1 MVPQAFYVP
10 WSRSWDGYVV
20 DNHKQELKAA
30 ARKQQRAA
38 AAVINAPPPFVWPSG
53 ERSLLVLAI
62 VAAGFAMWAAQ
73 AVLVPTVVALVLALS
88 LNPAVSWLEKF
99 GLPTPAAAV
108 LVVAAAVAVLV
119 AGAIALAPGIA
130 DWIDNAPQIA
140 QSIQRKTHAL
150 QESLQGFRDASNK
163 FEEMANPAAA
173 PGGAQQV
180 TVVQPMAMD
189 LIQSAPLILSQTLY
203 VIALSLFLI
212 MVREPYRRRII
223 LLPKSRV
230 NRLRVAR
237 ILNETFTHVSHY
249 LFVVACINFGLGAA
263 TAAAFAMVGVPYA
276 LVWGFVFAIANFIP
290 YIGPTGTMILCG
302 VVQLATANTLIE
314 AAIAP
319 LIMFVLNLI
328 ESNLVTPW
336 LVSRRVAV
344 SSIAIFL
351 TVTFFLWLWGPF
363 AAIVAVP
370 LLILFSAVARHVPG
384 LEPIAVLLLA
394 EHVASNEVT
403 ETPRSRF
410 FAEQEENQK
419 GRKAAWWQIPRQR
432 TVRSRQVPAVVA
444 ESDPPT

>member
-1 MVPQAFYVP
+1 VPRVADRRTQQQKSADQDLQKTAQA
-10 WSRSWDGYVV
+10 S
-20 DNHKQELKAA
+20 
-30 ARKQQRAA
+30 AA
-38 AAVINAPPPFVWPSG
+38 AAAAAAAPPVSHMG
-53 ERSLLVLAI
+53 ERALVILAVI
-62 VAAGFAMWAAQ
+62 ACVFVMWAAQ
-73 AVLVPTVVALVLALS
+73 PVLVPTVVALVLALS
-88 LNPAVSWLEKF
+88 LNPVVSWLEKF

-108 LVVAAAVAVLV
+108 LVVAAAVAGLI
-119 AGAIALAPGIA
+119 AGAIALAPGIS
-130 DWIDNAPQIA
+130 DWVENAPQIA
-140 QSIQRKTHAL
+140 QTIERKTQAL

-163 FEEMANPAAA
+163 FEEMANPAPA

-180 TVVQPMAMD
+180 TVVEPVAMSV
-189 LIQSAPLILSQTLY
+189 LQSAPLILSQTLY

-237 ILNETFTHVSHY
+237 ILNETFSHVSHY

-263 TAAAFAMVGVPYA
+263 TAVVFTLLGVPYA

-314 AAIAP
+314 AAMAP
-319 LIMFVLNLI
+319 LVMFVLNLI
-328 ESNLVTPW
+328 ESNVVTPW

-384 LEPIAVLLLA
+384 LEPVAVLLLA
-394 EHVASNEVT
+394 EHEASNEVT
-403 ETPRSRF
+403 ETPRARF
-410 FAEQEENQK
+410 FAEQEENEK
-419 GRKAAWWQIPRQR
+419 ARKAAWWRVPRQR
-432 TVRSRQVPAVVA
+432 TVRSRQVPAVVT
-444 ESDPPT
+444 ENDPPT